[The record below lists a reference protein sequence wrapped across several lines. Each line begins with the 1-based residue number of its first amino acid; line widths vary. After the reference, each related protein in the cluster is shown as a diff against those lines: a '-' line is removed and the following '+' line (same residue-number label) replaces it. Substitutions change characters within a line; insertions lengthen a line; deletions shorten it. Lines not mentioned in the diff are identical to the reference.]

1 MEIIMKTL
9 IIFFLLLGTS
19 LFPQIT
25 GNSVID
31 QNYNSLRQPGAT
43 KISLSDSTFIIQA
56 NVLMNTIAD
65 SYVAVFGVSESA
77 KTLADANTNIDKRI
91 QDFISALTKT
101 GIAKSDIFVDM
112 TTQTQLADYKITG
125 NYAEQYIAG
134 FEQKKNVIVKFIKI
148 GELEKMLSIASEY
161 GIYDLVKVD
170 YIVNDLTPVYSKLFE
185 AAMEIINT
193 KKKLYLSATGLKLLP
208 ASQVYGESFTG
219 YYPNQMYKSYTPNVT
234 SELYTYYDDSKFR
247 KKDLKKNTTYYYE
260 KVSHSYF
267 DKVLNPV
274 VTEPAVGF
282 VLTLQIKYEIEK

>member
-1 MEIIMKTL
+1 MKTL
-9 IIFFLLLGTS
+9 TILLL
-19 LFPQIT
+19 LFLGNTLFGQIS

-31 QNYNSLRQPGAT
+31 QNYTNLRQPVTT
-43 KISLSDSTFIIQA
+43 KIYLTDSTFVIQA
-56 NVLMNTIAD
+56 NVLANIIAD

-77 KTLADANTNIDKRI
+77 KSLADANTNIDKRI
-91 QDFISALTKT
+91 QAFISALTKS
-101 GIAKSDIFVDM
+101 GIAKDDIFVDM

-125 NYAEQYIAG
+125 NYAEQFISG
-134 FEQKKNVIVKFIKI
+134 FEQKKNVIVNFTGIQDL
-148 GELEKMLSIASEY
+148 GNLVTLASGFE
-161 GIYDLVKVD
+161 IYDLVKVD
-170 YIVNDLTPVYSKLFE
+170 YIVNDITPVYSKLFE

-282 VLTLQIKYEIEK
+282 VLTLQIKYEVEK

>member
-1 MEIIMKTL
+1 MKTL
-9 IIFFLLLGTS
+9 TILLL
-19 LFPQIT
+19 LFLGNTLFGQIS

-31 QNYNSLRQPGAT
+31 QNYTNLRQPVTT
-43 KISLSDSTFIIQA
+43 KIYLTDSTFVIQA
-56 NVLMNTIAD
+56 NVLANIIAD

-77 KTLADANTNIDKRI
+77 KSLADANTNIDKRI
-91 QDFISALTKT
+91 QAFISALTKS
-101 GIAKSDIFVDM
+101 GIAKDDIFVDM

-125 NYAEQYIAG
+125 NYAEQFISG
-134 FEQKKNVIVKFIKI
+134 FEQKKNVIVNFTGIQDL
-148 GELEKMLSIASEY
+148 GNLVTLASGFE
-161 GIYDLVKVD
+161 IYDLVKVD
-170 YIVNDLTPVYSKLFE
+170 YIVNDITPVYSKLFE